1 MLILENMPVKRVC
14 IFCGSSP
21 GSKPIYSEKA
31 RDTGR
36 VLAENNIG
44 LVYGGGKVGIMG
56 AVAQAAME
64 AKGEVIGVIPR
75 DLVKKEVAFTGIT
88 DLRVVNSMHE
98 RKALMAGLSDGF
110 IALPGGLGTIEEFF
124 EILTWAQLGI
134 HKKPCGFLNVDGY
147 YDKMIEFIDYAVKE
161 QFIGPGGRSLILED
175 DDPAALLK
183 KFQAYQPPTIDKA
196 AWALALAKN
205 NISKT

>member
-1 MLILENMPVKRVC
+1 MPVKRIC

-21 GSKPIYSEKA
+21 GSRPVYAEKA
-31 RDTGR
+31 RELGR
-36 VLAENNIG
+36 ILAENHIG

-64 AKGEVIGVIPR
+64 ANGEVIGVIPR
-75 DLVKKEVAFTGIT
+75 DLVRKEVAFTGIT

-98 RKALMAGLSDGF
+98 RKALMAELSDGF

-134 HKKPCGFLNVDGY
+134 HKKPCGFMNVEGY
-147 YDKMIEFIDYAVKE
+147 YDKMIEFIDYAVRE
-161 QFIGPGGRSLILED
+161 QFIGPGGRSLVLVD
-175 DDPAALLK
+175 DEPAELLQ
-183 KFQAYQPPTIDKA
+183 KFQDYRPPTIDKA
-196 AWALALAKN
+196 AWALALAN
-205 NISKT
+205 NHLSKT